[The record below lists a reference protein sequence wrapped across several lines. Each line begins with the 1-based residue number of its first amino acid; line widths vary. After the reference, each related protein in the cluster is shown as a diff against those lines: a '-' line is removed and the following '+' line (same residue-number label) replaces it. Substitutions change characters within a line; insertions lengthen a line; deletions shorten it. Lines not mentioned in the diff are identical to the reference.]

1 MSTLRIRRKKS
12 VQEIVII
19 GRRWERDIPTRL
31 EFMCRIFF
39 LLMEI
44 MRYARVERCAAVDDN
59 KNPFSSLGLCLWE
72 SKDWIFIFAIA
83 SRLARLFSLFAYDN
97 NNDLSGTGW
106 IYGSLD
112 VNNFALLSRAT
123 TWEDSFF
130 YYLFSDVLFQKFQ
143 QEKKSTTPL
152 CARHAVND
160 QIFLNI
166 SS

>member
-130 YYLFSDVLFQKFQ
+130 LLSLSRCPSS
-143 QEKKSTTPL
+143 EISARKKINNTFM
-152 CARHAVND
+152 R
-160 QIFLNI
+160 
-166 SS
+166 